1 MLMNILV
8 LSLDVNLYSCKFLFV
23 LSNYISG
30 MTEQKISA
38 TSHSG
43 SLRAYD
49 CVLVLQ
55 PCRSVKSC
63 VKLAVSLSV

>member
-1 MLMNILV
+1 MLICTVAN
-8 LSLDVNLYSCKFLFV
+8 SCSF
-23 LSNYISG
+23 YQIISG

-49 CVLVLQ
+49 DVLVLQ
-55 PCRSVKSC
+55 PCRSVISC
-63 VKLAVSLSV
+63 VKLALSLSG